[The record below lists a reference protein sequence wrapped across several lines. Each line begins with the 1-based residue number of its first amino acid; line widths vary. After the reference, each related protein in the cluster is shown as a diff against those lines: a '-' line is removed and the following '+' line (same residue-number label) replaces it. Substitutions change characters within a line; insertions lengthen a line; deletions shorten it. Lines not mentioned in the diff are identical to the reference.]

1 MGESSVEVCELL
13 FGSGFKAIHEDT
25 KYPKYRKYTKY
36 EKKEREQATLPDLET
51 LTLSYT
57 EDLELY
63 PWKNPPA
70 TAGDTDVATLGCGV
84 QGRPGRCALGSAFV
98 DPPWLWSRTA

>member
-1 MGESSVEVCELL
+1 MEVCELL
-13 FGSGFKAIHEDT
+13 FGSGFKAIHEVHEIHEI
-25 KYPKYRKYTKY
+25 PEVHEVH

-57 EDLELY
+57 VDLELY